1 MGKSLNIS
9 NEAIQKRIQKLLE
22 ERITMMEA
30 ISDLHV
36 KLQRGNHKTGA
47 NCWTVSLAP
56 IIDCV
61 NCSGCKGQCYDIR
74 NDLIYSQ
81 TIKDRARNSAIHKID
96 PERYWNEI
104 DMQVKTNFVT
114 ELRINVGGDLTND
127 DFAYVAELGKRNP
140 RTMILFFTKNYD
152 GINKYLDNNEF
163 PENVHPIMSA
173 WEGMEMDN
181 RHNLPCSHVLYADG
195 RTTAPEYGAVY
206 CGGNCSE
213 CAFNEEGCWTLRN
226 GEHVIFKAH

>member
-1 MGKSLNIS
+1 MAKSLVIS
-9 NEAIQKRIQKLLE
+9 NEAIENRIKKLIEKRNEMINVLDD
-22 ERITMMEA
+22 I
-30 ISDLHV
+30 HV
-36 KLQRGNHKTGA
+36 KLQRGNRKTGA

-56 IIDCV
+56 IIDCA

-74 NDLIYSQ
+74 NDVIYPSVVA
-81 TIKDRARNSAIHKID
+81 DRARNSAIHKYE
-96 PERYWNEI
+96 PTRYWDEI
-104 DMQVKTNFVT
+104 DQQIKANFVT
-114 ELRINVGGDLTND
+114 ELRLNVGGDLAD
-127 DFAYVAELGKRNP
+127 YDFHYVAELGRKNP
-140 RTMILFFTKNYD
+140 KTMILFFTKNYD
-152 GINKYLDNNEF
+152 GINRYLDKHDF

-181 RHNLPCSHVLYADG
+181 PHNLPCSHVLYEDG

-213 CAFNEEGCWTLRN
+213 CAFNGDGCWNLKH